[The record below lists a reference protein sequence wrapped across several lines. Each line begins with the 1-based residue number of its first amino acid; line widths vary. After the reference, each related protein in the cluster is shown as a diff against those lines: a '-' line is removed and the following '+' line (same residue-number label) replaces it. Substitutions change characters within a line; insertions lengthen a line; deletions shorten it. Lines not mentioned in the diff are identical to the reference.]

1 MFHKG
6 KKIIEVWNVTR
17 VSKNDRTFLHVDT
30 KPMAV
35 KPSLR
40 VCDIESAQT
49 EESEDQLMN
58 MIHIRSHFSSG
69 TNSHF

>member
-1 MFHKG
+1 MT
-6 KKIIEVWNVTR
+6 EL
-17 VSKNDRTFLHVDT
+17 FLHVDT

-40 VCDIESAQT
+40 VCDIKSAQT